1 MEVTG
6 ITNAASVTQ
15 GSTAR
20 GTLGKD
26 DFLKLL
32 STQLQNQNP
41 LNPLDATA
49 FTAQLAQFST
59 LESLQD
65 ISSQMKEMVTGQNS
79 MQTAIATGMIGKK
92 VKVSD
97 GEISLKG
104 NAEIN
109 YNLSQDAAKVKIS
122 ILDSTGMP
130 VREVEMAKQASGTG
144 SFVWDGKDSNGKVLP
159 DGMYKSKVEAF
170 DASGNPIEVTQLSGG
185 TVTGVSIENNNVY
198 LVLDGNRKVP
208 MSGVTEVSGG

>member
-1 MEVTG
+1 MDVTG
-6 ITNAASVTQ
+6 ITNAASATQ
-15 GSTAR
+15 GSTAK

-32 STQLQNQNP
+32 TTQLQNQDP

-49 FTAQLAQFST
+49 FTAQLAQFSS

-65 ISSQMKEMVTGQNS
+65 IDSQMKEMVAGQNS
-79 MQTAIATGMIGKK
+79 MQAAIATGMIGKK
-92 VKVSD
+92 VKAGNGD
-97 GEISLKG
+97 ISLKG
-104 NAEIN
+104 SAEIS

-122 ILDSTGMP
+122 ILDTAGTL
-130 VREVEMAKQASGTG
+130 VREAELTKQPSGAG

-159 DGMYKSKVEAF
+159 DGMYKCTVQAF
-170 DASGNPIEVTQLSGG
+170 DASGNPIAATQSSGG
-185 TVTGVSIENNNVY
+185 TVTGVSIENNTVY
-198 LVLDGNRKVP
+198 LVLDGGIKVP

>member
-1 MEVTG
+1 MDVTG

-15 GSTAR
+15 GSTAK

-32 STQLQNQNP
+32 TTQLQNQDP

-49 FTAQLAQFST
+49 FTAQLAQFSS

-65 ISSQMKEMVTGQNS
+65 IDSHMKEMVAGQNS
-79 MQTAIATGMIGKK
+79 MQAAIAAGMIGKK
-92 VKVSD
+92 VKAGD
-97 GEISLKG
+97 GDISLKG
-104 NAEIN
+104 SAEIS

-122 ILDSTGMP
+122 ILDGTGTL
-130 VREVEMAKQASGTG
+130 VREVEMTKQASGTG

-170 DASGNPIEVTQLSGG
+170 DASGNPIEATQSSGG
-185 TVTGVSIENNNVY
+185 TVTGVSIENNTVY
-198 LVLDGNRKVP
+198 LVLDGSRKVP